1 MNSTVVLPNLDKEIH
16 LRVPKEFEM
25 TLARVA
31 ANYNLK
37 KSTFCRMILMR
48 EIKNYDKS
56 RLFA

>member
-25 TLARVA
+25 NLARVA
-31 ANYNLK
+31 ATYNLK